1 MKKTFALFALL
12 SICLITWAQTPVI
25 VTKQIKTI
33 NGKNYYA
40 HVVEKGQTVF
50 SIARAYG
57 VNYREAVLKSDIDK
71 IAIGDTVFLPTNE
84 KPAPAQFHYY
94 VVKQGN
100 TLYSIAKT
108 YQVEVDDIL
117 KLNPK
122 IENNNIK
129 VGEVIKIPME
139 RTKKEESQKPQPTT
153 PRSQN
158 ILDNSQPQQQN
169 QSAKQTNNDT
179 QLSAKEK
186 KELEKQQKEAEAK
199 AKKEQERLDKE
210 AKQKEAKEKKEL
222 EKQLKEAQ
230 EAEAKAK
237 KEREKIQKELEEKEA
252 KEKKDLEK
260 QQKEAEAKERKE
272 QERILKEIRE
282 KEAKEKK
289 ELERQQKEAA
299 EKEAKE
305 RKALE
310 KQQKEAEAKAKK
322 EQEQLAKQQKEAAEK
337 EAKAKKELEKQQ
349 KEAAEKEA
357 KEKRALEKQ
366 QKEAET
372 KAKKEQERQ
381 QKEADEKELNEKKEL
396 ERQLKEAKEA
406 EAKAIKEKEK
416 LQKELEERDAKEKK
430 EQEKQQK
437 EADKKSKSNPK
448 AEYHKIDDSGSG
460 PKHYDEANQTGRNTM
475 LQPEQKSEPAQI
487 AQNDPKPTQ
496 TTVAEKKQPRQL
508 TTYQPQ
514 PATESSSETFHEL
527 PLQTAPN
534 IGNSVASP
542 NLVIR
547 NRVSNTEIH
556 ITLMM
561 PLYLSNI
568 DEISTSK
575 FDIEQRKKRKY
586 KSFEFIQ
593 FYEGVL
599 LGIESL
605 KNEGCNVIL
614 NVVDIPGDLP
624 DKVEQSFSTYNIAQS
639 DLIIALLEK
648 NAFEKAAQLAQ
659 QNNVFILN
667 PFSSRP
673 EILDQNPYVVKL
685 APSYQG
691 IISSVLSMVTKSY
704 SSPNLFIVHSN
715 GKLEKRFLDEFQQ
728 QLKNQNKIKYTIFD
742 WSANAKL
749 VGMLKNSPDDNIV
762 INLYDQNKDK
772 NKTQSSLILNRLFSV
787 KKNTPTLITM
797 PNWASKY
804 EDIDYN
810 QLQRLN
816 YHFLSNS
823 YLDYNN
829 PKHKAFIERFKEK
842 YKTEPMGNY
851 AALGN
856 DIIIHFVSG
865 INSKGTE
872 KFWQDPNTER
882 RHSMLY
888 YFYFKRS
895 APDKGFENQNAYF
908 YRLNTKYQFVPAN

>member
-25 VTKQIKTI
+25 VTKEIKTI

-57 VNYREAVLKSDIDK
+57 VNYHDAVLKSDIDK

-139 RTKKEESQKPQPTT
+139 KTRKEESQKPQPTT

-158 ILDNSQPQQQN
+158 ILDNSQPQQQS
-169 QSAKQTNNDT
+169 QTAKQSTNNEK
-179 QLSAKEK
+179 QLTEKEK
-186 KELEKQQKEAEAK
+186 KALEKQQKEAEAK

-305 RKALE
+305 RKELE

-366 QKEAET
+366 QKEAEA

-381 QKEADEKELNEKKEL
+381 QKEASENEVNDRKEL
-396 ERQLKEAKEA
+396 ERQLKEAREA

-416 LQKELEERDAKEKK
+416 LQKELEERDAKEK
-430 EQEKQQK
+430 
-437 EADKKSKSNPK
+437 SKSNPK
-448 AEYHKIDDSGSG
+448 AEYHRIDNSGSG
-460 PKHYDEANQTGRNTM
+460 PNSYNEANQTGGNTM
-475 LQPEQKSEPAQI
+475 QQPEQKSEPVQTATKVEV
-487 AQNDPKPTQ
+487 KPQPVKTI
-496 TTVAEKKQPRQL
+496 VAEPKKEPK
-508 TTYQPQ
+508 
-514 PATESSSETFHEL
+514 PATESSSEAYPEL

-547 NRVSNTEIH
+547 DRVSNSEIH
-556 ITLMM
+556 ITLMI
-561 PLYLSNI
+561 PLYLNNI

-749 VGMLKNSPDDNIV
+749 VGMLKASADDNIV

-772 NKTQSSLILNRLFSV
+772 NKTQSSLILNRLFSI

-842 YKTEPMGNY
+842 YKTEPLGNY

-856 DIIIHFVSG
+856 DIIIHFVAG

-888 YFYFKRS
+888 YFHFKRS

>member
-1 MKKTFALFALL
+1 GKGRIYGYDCQNRMTGMTVSDGTNTNSWTYAYDDGGERIIKNTLASGNGGTLVSSTVYWFTGYEETYENVVTVDGDILAENGQRLAARTSYLSSADGTTIQKTEVLGR
-12 SICLITWAQTPVI
+12 SKIDGEGGVVRPG
-25 VTKQIKTI
+25 VTAKTEYLYQIKDLLGSTVRVYNEDGECI
-33 NGKNYYA
+33 ETLGYEPFGKLIMKNG
-40 HVVEKGQTVF
+40 E
-50 SIARAYG
+50 R
-57 VNYREAVLKSDIDK
+57 IDK
-71 IAIGDTVFLPTNE
+71 EPGTGDSGLTGAKRTYTGHMLETDDGLYYCHARWYDAGTGRFIQADSVLDGLNRYTYCGNNPVNFSDPT
-84 KPAPAQFHYY
+84 
-94 VVKQGN
+94 G
-100 TLYSIAKT
+100 
-108 YQVEVDDIL
+108 
-117 KLNPK
+117 
-122 IENNNIK
+122 
-129 VGEVIKIPME
+129 
-139 RTKKEESQKPQPTT
+139 TKKSAEQKAAEKAEKQA
-153 PRSQN
+153 
-158 ILDNSQPQQQN
+158 
-169 QSAKQTNNDT
+169 AKQ
-179 QLSAKEK
+179 
-186 KELEKQQKEAEAK
+186 
-199 AKKEQERLDKE
+199 AKKEARE
-210 AKQKEAKEKKEL
+210 AEKAAKAA
-222 EKQLKEAQ
+222 EKQ
-230 EAEAKAK
+230 AK
-237 KEREKIQKELEEKEA
+237 KEAR
-252 KEKKDLEK
+252 
-260 QQKEAEAKERKE
+260 
-272 QERILKEIRE
+272 
-282 KEAKEKK
+282 
-289 ELERQQKEAA
+289 
-299 EKEAKE
+299 
-305 RKALE
+305 
-310 KQQKEAEAKAKK
+310 
-322 EQEQLAKQQKEAAEK
+322 
-337 EAKAKKELEKQQ
+337 
-349 KEAAEKEA
+349 
-357 KEKRALEKQ
+357 
-366 QKEAET
+366 
-372 KAKKEQERQ
+372 
-381 QKEADEKELNEKKEL
+381 
-396 ERQLKEAKEA
+396 EA
-406 EAKAIKEKEK
+406 EAKAIKEMEK
-416 LQKELEERDAKEKK
+416 LQKELKERDAKEN
-430 EQEKQQK
+430 
-437 EADKKSKSNPK
+437 SNSNPK
-448 AEYHKIDDSGSG
+448 AEYHRIDNSGSG
-460 PKHYDEANQTGRNTM
+460 PKNYDEANQTGGNTIQ
-475 LQPEQKSEPAQI
+475 QPEPVQI
-487 AQNDPKPTQ
+487 AKNDPKP
-496 TTVAEKKQPRQL
+496 KQEPRQQ

-514 PATESSSETFHEL
+514 SATESSSEAYPEL

-547 NRVSNTEIH
+547 NRVSNSEIH
-556 ITLMM
+556 ITLMI
-561 PLYLSNI
+561 PLYLNNI

-749 VGMLKNSPDDNIV
+749 VGMLKASADDNIV

-772 NKTQSSLILNRLFSV
+772 NKTQSSLILNRLFSI

-829 PKHKAFIERFKEK
+829 PKHKAFIER
-842 YKTEPMGNY
+842 
-851 AALGN
+851 
-856 DIIIHFVSG
+856 
-865 INSKGTE
+865 
-872 KFWQDPNTER
+872 
-882 RHSMLY
+882 
-888 YFYFKRS
+888 
-895 APDKGFENQNAYF
+895 
-908 YRLNTKYQFVPAN
+908 

>member
-25 VTKQIKTI
+25 VTKEIKTI

-57 VNYREAVLKSDIDK
+57 VNYHDAVLKSDIDK

-139 RTKKEESQKPQPTT
+139 KTKKEESQKPQPTT

-169 QSAKQTNNDT
+169 QNAKQSTKNEK
-179 QLSAKEK
+179 QLTEKEK

-199 AKKEQERLDKE
+199 AKKEQDRLDKE

-237 KEREKIQKELEEKEA
+237 KEREKLQKELEEKEA

-260 QQKEAEAKERKE
+260 QKKEAEAKERKE
-272 QERILKEIRE
+272 QERILKEMRE

-289 ELERQQKEAA
+289 E
-299 EKEAKE
+299 
-305 RKALE
+305 LE

-366 QKEAET
+366 QKEA
-372 KAKKEQERQ
+372 ANKE
-381 QKEADEKELNEKKEL
+381 DNEKKEL
-396 ERQLKEAKEA
+396 ERQLKEAREA
-406 EAKAIKEKEK
+406 EAKAIKEMEK
-416 LQKELEERDAKEKK
+416 LQKELKERDAKEN
-430 EQEKQQK
+430 
-437 EADKKSKSNPK
+437 SNSNPK
-448 AEYHKIDDSGSG
+448 AEYHRIDNSGSG
-460 PKHYDEANQTGRNTM
+460 PKNYDEANQTGGNTM
-475 LQPEQKSEPAQI
+475 QQPEPVQI
-487 AQNDPKPTQ
+487 AKNDPKP
-496 TTVAEKKQPRQL
+496 KQEPRQQT

-514 PATESSSETFHEL
+514 PATESSSEAYPEL

-547 NRVSNTEIH
+547 DRVSNSEIH
-556 ITLMM
+556 ITLMI
-561 PLYLSNI
+561 PLYLNNI

-749 VGMLKNSPDDNIV
+749 VGMLKASADDNIV

-772 NKTQSSLILNRLFSV
+772 NKTQSSLILNRLFSI

-856 DIIIHFVSG
+856 DIIIHFVAG

-888 YFYFKRS
+888 YFHFKRS

-908 YRLNTKYQFVPAN
+908 YRLNSKYQFVPAN

>member
-25 VTKQIKTI
+25 VTKEIKTI

-57 VNYREAVLKSDIDK
+57 VNYHDAVLKSDIDK

-84 KPAPAQFHYY
+84 KPAPTQFHYY

-139 RTKKEESQKPQPTT
+139 KSAKDKGTAQTSKPQQNSVNSQSQQPAPVYKPIKDSKQEAKEQKELEKQQKEAEAKAKKEQERLQKEAKEKEAKEKKELE
-153 PRSQN
+153 R
-158 ILDNSQPQQQN
+158 QQKEAQ
-169 QSAKQTNNDT
+169 AKE
-179 QLSAKEK
+179 AKEK

-199 AKKEQERLDKE
+199 AKKEQERL
-210 AKQKEAKEKKEL
+210 QKEAEAKEDKEKKEL
-222 EKQLKEAQ
+222 EK
-230 EAEAKAK
+230 
-237 KEREKIQKELEEKEA
+237 
-252 KEKKDLEK
+252 K
-260 QQKEAEAKERKE
+260 Q
-272 QERILKEIRE
+272 
-282 KEAKEKK
+282 K
-289 ELERQQKEAA
+289 ELERQQKEAK
-299 EKEAKE
+299 EKEAREKKE
-305 RKALE
+305 LE

-322 EQEQLAKQQKEAAEK
+322 EQEQLKKDTKDKEAQERKELDEQKKEIEK
-337 EAKAKKELEKQQ
+337 QRKELEKQQ
-349 KEAAEKEA
+349 KE
-357 KEKRALEKQ
+357 L
-366 QKEAET
+366 
-372 KAKKEQERQ
+372 ERQ
-381 QKEADEKELNEKKEL
+381 QKELEKK
-396 ERQLKEAKEA
+396 
-406 EAKAIKEKEK
+406 
-416 LQKELEERDAKEKK
+416 QKEVEK
-430 EQEKQQK
+430 
-437 EADKKSKSNPK
+437 ASKSEQQTVSENNVQPQNNPK
-448 AEYHKIDDSGSG
+448 AEFRPMGRKSQQSDAISSGNG
-460 PKHYDEANQTGRNTM
+460 PSARLHETTYETEPITKA
-475 LQPEQKSEPAQI
+475 EPA
-487 AQNDPKPTQ
+487 
-496 TTVAEKKQPRQL
+496 KKIS
-508 TTYQPQ
+508 TN
-514 PATESSSETFHEL
+514 PATEQKTSSPSTSDDYNYAEL

-534 IGNSVASP
+534 IGKSVPAP
-542 NLVIR
+542 NVLIR

-556 ITLMM
+556 ITLMI
-561 PLYLSNI
+561 PLYLSSI

-599 LGIESL
+599 LGLESL
-605 KNEGCNVIL
+605 KNEGCNVVL

-624 DKVEQSFSTYNIAQS
+624 DKVAQAFDSYNVAQS

-659 QNNVFILN
+659 KNNVFILN
-667 PFSSRP
+667 PFSSRA

-685 APSYQG
+685 APSNQG
-691 IISSVLSMVTKSY
+691 LVSSILSMVTKSY
-704 SSPNLFIVHSN
+704 SSPNLYIVHSN
-715 GKLEKRFLDEFQQ
+715 GKLEKKLLDEFQT

-749 VGMLKNSPDDNIV
+749 ANMLKNSADDNIV
-762 INLYDQNKDK
+762 INIYDQNKDK
-772 NKTQSSLILNRLFSV
+772 NKTQSSLILNRMFSV
-787 KKNTPTLITM
+787 KKNTPTLITI
-797 PNWASKY
+797 PNWATKY

-829 PKHKAFIERFKEK
+829 PKHKNFIDRFKEK
-842 YKTEPMGNY
+842 YKTEPQGNY

-856 DIIIHFVSG
+856 DIIIHFVAG

-872 KFWQDPNTER
+872 KFWEDPNTER
-882 RHSMLY
+882 RHSMIY
-888 YFYFKRS
+888 YFHFKRS

-908 YRLNTKYQFVPAN
+908 YRLNTKFQFVPAN

>member
-25 VTKQIKTI
+25 VTKEIKTI

-57 VNYREAVLKSDIDK
+57 VNYHDAVLKSDIDK

-84 KPAPAQFHYY
+84 KPAPKQFHYY

-139 RTKKEESQKPQPTT
+139 KSAKDKGTAQTSKPQQNSLNSQSQQPAPIYKPIKDSKQEAKEQKELEKQKKEAEAKAKKEQERLQKEAKEKEAKEKKELE
-153 PRSQN
+153 R
-158 ILDNSQPQQQN
+158 QQKEAQ
-169 QSAKQTNNDT
+169 AKE
-179 QLSAKEK
+179 AKEK

-199 AKKEQERLDKE
+199 AKKEQERLQKE
-210 AKQKEAKEKKEL
+210 AEAKEAKEKKEL
-222 EKQLKEAQ
+222 EK
-230 EAEAKAK
+230 
-237 KEREKIQKELEEKEA
+237 
-252 KEKKDLEK
+252 K
-260 QQKEAEAKERKE
+260 Q
-272 QERILKEIRE
+272 
-282 KEAKEKK
+282 K
-289 ELERQQKEAA
+289 ELERQQKEAK
-299 EKEAKE
+299 EKEAREKKE
-305 RKALE
+305 LE

-322 EQEQLAKQQKEAAEK
+322 EQEQLKKDTKDKEAQERKELDEQKKEIEK
-337 EAKAKKELEKQQ
+337 QRKELEKQQ
-349 KEAAEKEA
+349 KE
-357 KEKRALEKQ
+357 L
-366 QKEAET
+366 
-372 KAKKEQERQ
+372 ERQ
-381 QKEADEKELNEKKEL
+381 QKELEKK
-396 ERQLKEAKEA
+396 
-406 EAKAIKEKEK
+406 
-416 LQKELEERDAKEKK
+416 QKEVEK
-430 EQEKQQK
+430 
-437 EADKKSKSNPK
+437 ASKSEQQTVSENNVQPQNNPK
-448 AEYHKIDDSGSG
+448 AEFRPMGRKSQQSDAISSGNG
-460 PKHYDEANQTGRNTM
+460 PSARLHETTYETEPITKA
-475 LQPEQKSEPAQI
+475 EPA
-487 AQNDPKPTQ
+487 
-496 TTVAEKKQPRQL
+496 KKIS
-508 TTYQPQ
+508 TN
-514 PATESSSETFHEL
+514 PATEQKTSSPSTSDDYNYAEL

-534 IGNSVASP
+534 IGKSVPAP
-542 NLVIR
+542 NVLIR

-556 ITLMM
+556 ITLMI
-561 PLYLSNI
+561 PLYLSSI

-599 LGIESL
+599 LGLESL
-605 KNEGCNVIL
+605 KNEGCNVVL

-624 DKVEQSFSTYNIAQS
+624 DKVAQAFDSYNVAQS

-659 QNNVFILN
+659 KNNVFILN
-667 PFSSRP
+667 PFSSRA

-685 APSYQG
+685 APSNQG
-691 IISSVLSMVTKSY
+691 LVSSILSMVTKSY
-704 SSPNLFIVHSN
+704 SSPNLYIVHSN
-715 GKLEKRFLDEFQQ
+715 GKLEKKLLDEFQT

-749 VGMLKNSPDDNIV
+749 ANMLKNSADDNIV
-762 INLYDQNKDK
+762 INIYDQNKDK
-772 NKTQSSLILNRLFSV
+772 NKTQSSLILNRMFSV
-787 KKNTPTLITM
+787 KKNTPTLITI
-797 PNWASKY
+797 PNWATKY

-829 PKHKAFIERFKEK
+829 PKHKNFIDRFKEK
-842 YKTEPMGNY
+842 YKTEPQGNY

-856 DIIIHFVSG
+856 DIIIHFVAG

-872 KFWQDPNTER
+872 KFWEDPNTER
-882 RHSMLY
+882 RHSMIY
-888 YFYFKRS
+888 YFHFKRS

-908 YRLNTKYQFVPAN
+908 YRLNTKFQFVPAN

>member
-25 VTKQIKTI
+25 VTKEIKTI

-57 VNYREAVLKSDIDK
+57 VNYHDAVLKSDIDK

-84 KPAPAQFHYY
+84 KPAPKQFHYY

-139 RTKKEESQKPQPTT
+139 KSAKDKGTAQTSKPQQNSVNSQSQQPAPVYKPIKDSKQEAKEQKELEKQQKEAEAKAKKEQERLQKEAKEKEAKEKKELE
-153 PRSQN
+153 R
-158 ILDNSQPQQQN
+158 QQKEAQ
-169 QSAKQTNNDT
+169 AKE
-179 QLSAKEK
+179 AKEK

-199 AKKEQERLDKE
+199 AKKEQERLQKE
-210 AKQKEAKEKKEL
+210 AEAKEAKEKKEL
-222 EKQLKEAQ
+222 EK
-230 EAEAKAK
+230 
-237 KEREKIQKELEEKEA
+237 
-252 KEKKDLEK
+252 K
-260 QQKEAEAKERKE
+260 Q
-272 QERILKEIRE
+272 
-282 KEAKEKK
+282 K
-289 ELERQQKEAA
+289 ELERQQKEAK
-299 EKEAKE
+299 EKEAREKKE
-305 RKALE
+305 LE

-322 EQEQLAKQQKEAAEK
+322 EQEQLKKDTKDKEAQERKELDEQKKEIEK
-337 EAKAKKELEKQQ
+337 QRKELEKQQ
-349 KEAAEKEA
+349 KE
-357 KEKRALEKQ
+357 L
-366 QKEAET
+366 
-372 KAKKEQERQ
+372 ERQ
-381 QKEADEKELNEKKEL
+381 QKELEKK
-396 ERQLKEAKEA
+396 
-406 EAKAIKEKEK
+406 
-416 LQKELEERDAKEKK
+416 QKEVEK
-430 EQEKQQK
+430 
-437 EADKKSKSNPK
+437 ASKSEQQTVSDNNVQPQNNPK
-448 AEYHKIDDSGSG
+448 AEFRPMGRKSQQSDAISSGNGPSARLHETTYETEPITKAEPAKKISINPAS
-460 PKHYDEANQTGRNTM
+460 
-475 LQPEQKSEPAQI
+475 EQK
-487 AQNDPKPTQ
+487 T
-496 TTVAEKKQPRQL
+496 
-508 TTYQPQ
+508 
-514 PATESSSETFHEL
+514 SSPSTSDDYNYAEL

-534 IGNSVASP
+534 IGKSVPAP
-542 NLVIR
+542 NVLIR

-556 ITLMM
+556 ITLMI
-561 PLYLSNI
+561 PLYLSSI

-599 LGIESL
+599 LGLESL
-605 KNEGCNVIL
+605 KNEGCNVVL

-624 DKVEQSFSTYNIAQS
+624 DKVAQAFDSYNVAQS

-659 QNNVFILN
+659 KNNVFILN
-667 PFSSRP
+667 PFSSRA

-685 APSYQG
+685 APSNQG
-691 IISSVLSMVTKSY
+691 LVSSILSMVTKSY
-704 SSPNLFIVHSN
+704 SSPNLYIVHSN
-715 GKLEKRFLDEFQQ
+715 GKLEKKLLDEFQT

-749 VGMLKNSPDDNIV
+749 ANMLKNSADDNIV
-762 INLYDQNKDK
+762 INIYDQNKDK
-772 NKTQSSLILNRLFSV
+772 NKTQSSLILNRMFSV
-787 KKNTPTLITM
+787 KKNTPTLITI
-797 PNWASKY
+797 PNWATKY

-829 PKHKAFIERFKEK
+829 PKHKNFIDRFKEK
-842 YKTEPMGNY
+842 YKTEPQGNY

-856 DIIIHFVSG
+856 DIIIHFVAG

-872 KFWQDPNTER
+872 KFWEDPNTER
-882 RHSMLY
+882 RHSMIY
-888 YFYFKRS
+888 YFHFKRS

-908 YRLNTKYQFVPAN
+908 YRLNTKFQFVPAN

>member
-25 VTKQIKTI
+25 VTKEIKTI

-57 VNYREAVLKSDIDK
+57 VNYHDAVLKSDIDK

-84 KPAPAQFHYY
+84 KPAPTQFHYY

-139 RTKKEESQKPQPTT
+139 KSAKDKGTAQTSKPQQNSVNSQSQQPAPVYKPIKDSKQEAKEQKELEKQQKEAEAKAKKEKERQQKEAKEKEAKEKKELE
-153 PRSQN
+153 R
-158 ILDNSQPQQQN
+158 QQKEAQ
-169 QSAKQTNNDT
+169 AKE
-179 QLSAKEK
+179 AKEK

-199 AKKEQERLDKE
+199 AKKEQERLQKE
-210 AKQKEAKEKKEL
+210 AEAKEAKEKKEL
-222 EKQLKEAQ
+222 EK
-230 EAEAKAK
+230 
-237 KEREKIQKELEEKEA
+237 
-252 KEKKDLEK
+252 K
-260 QQKEAEAKERKE
+260 Q
-272 QERILKEIRE
+272 
-282 KEAKEKK
+282 K
-289 ELERQQKEAA
+289 ELERQQKEAK
-299 EKEAKE
+299 EKEAREKKE
-305 RKALE
+305 LE

-322 EQEQLAKQQKEAAEK
+322 EQEQLKKDTKDKEAQERKELDEQKKEIEK
-337 EAKAKKELEKQQ
+337 QRKELEKQQ
-349 KEAAEKEA
+349 KE
-357 KEKRALEKQ
+357 L
-366 QKEAET
+366 
-372 KAKKEQERQ
+372 ERQ
-381 QKEADEKELNEKKEL
+381 QKELEKK
-396 ERQLKEAKEA
+396 
-406 EAKAIKEKEK
+406 
-416 LQKELEERDAKEKK
+416 QKEVEK
-430 EQEKQQK
+430 
-437 EADKKSKSNPK
+437 ASKSEQQTVSENNVQPQNNPK
-448 AEYHKIDDSGSG
+448 AEFRPMGRKSQQSDAISSGNG
-460 PKHYDEANQTGRNTM
+460 PSARLHETTYETEPITKA
-475 LQPEQKSEPAQI
+475 EPA
-487 AQNDPKPTQ
+487 
-496 TTVAEKKQPRQL
+496 KKIS
-508 TTYQPQ
+508 TN
-514 PATESSSETFHEL
+514 PATEQKTSSPSTSEDYNYAEL

-534 IGNSVASP
+534 IGKSVPAP
-542 NLVIR
+542 NVLIR

-556 ITLMM
+556 ITLMI
-561 PLYLSNI
+561 PLYLSSI

-599 LGIESL
+599 LGLESL
-605 KNEGCNVIL
+605 KNEGCNVVL

-624 DKVEQSFSTYNIAQS
+624 DKVAQAFDSYNVAQS

-659 QNNVFILN
+659 KNNVFILN
-667 PFSSRP
+667 PFSSRA

-685 APSYQG
+685 APSNQG
-691 IISSVLSMVTKSY
+691 LVSSILSMVTKSY
-704 SSPNLFIVHSN
+704 SSPNLYIVHSN
-715 GKLEKRFLDEFQQ
+715 GKLEKKLLDEFQT

-749 VGMLKNSPDDNIV
+749 ANMLKNSADDNIV
-762 INLYDQNKDK
+762 INIYDQNKDK
-772 NKTQSSLILNRLFSV
+772 NKTQSSLILNRMFSV
-787 KKNTPTLITM
+787 KKNTPTLITI
-797 PNWASKY
+797 PNWATKY

-829 PKHKAFIERFKEK
+829 PKHKNFIDRFKEK
-842 YKTEPMGNY
+842 YKTEPQGNY

-856 DIIIHFVSG
+856 DIIIHFVAG

-872 KFWQDPNTER
+872 KFWEDPNTER
-882 RHSMLY
+882 RHSMIY
-888 YFYFKRS
+888 YFHFKRS

-908 YRLNTKYQFVPAN
+908 YRLNTKFQFVPAN

>member
-25 VTKQIKTI
+25 VTKEIKTI

-57 VNYREAVLKSDIDK
+57 VNYHDAVLKSDIDK

-139 RTKKEESQKPQPTT
+139 KTRKEESQKPQPTT

-169 QSAKQTNNDT
+169 QNAKQSTNNEK
-179 QLSAKEK
+179 QLTEKEK
-186 KELEKQQKEAEAK
+186 KALEKQQKEAEAK
-199 AKKEQERLDKE
+199 AKKEQDRLDKE

-237 KEREKIQKELEEKEA
+237 KEREKLQKELEEKEA

-260 QQKEAEAKERKE
+260 QKKEAEAKERKE
-272 QERILKEIRE
+272 QERILKEMRE

-289 ELERQQKEAA
+289 ELER
-299 EKEAKE
+299 
-305 RKALE
+305 
-310 KQQKEAEAKAKK
+310 
-322 EQEQLAKQQKEAAEK
+322 QQKEAAEK

-366 QKEAET
+366 QKEAEA

-381 QKEADEKELNEKKEL
+381 QKEASENEVNDRKEL

-416 LQKELEERDAKEKK
+416 LQKELEERDAKEK
-430 EQEKQQK
+430 
-437 EADKKSKSNPK
+437 SKSNPK
-448 AEYHKIDDSGSG
+448 AEYRRIDNSGSG
-460 PKHYDEANQTGRNTM
+460 PNSYNEANQTGGNTM
-475 LQPEQKSEPAQI
+475 QQPEQKNEPVQI
-487 AQNDPKPTQ
+487 AKNDPKPTQ
-496 TTVAEKKQPRQL
+496 TEPKTTATKVEVKPQPVKTIVAEPKRE
-508 TTYQPQ
+508 PQ
-514 PATESSSETFHEL
+514 PATESSSEAYPEL

-547 NRVSNTEIH
+547 SRVSNSEIH
-556 ITLMM
+556 ITLMI
-561 PLYLSNI
+561 PLYLNNI

-749 VGMLKNSPDDNIV
+749 VGMLKASADDNIV

-772 NKTQSSLILNRLFSV
+772 NKTQSSLILNRLFSI

-842 YKTEPMGNY
+842 YKTEPLGNY

-856 DIIIHFVSG
+856 DIIIHFVAG

-888 YFYFKRS
+888 YFHFKRS

>member
-1 MKKTFALFALL
+1 MKKVIALL
-12 SICLITWAQTPVI
+12 AVLFLGLQLWAQTPVI
-25 VTKQIKTI
+25 VTKQTKTI

-57 VNYREAVLKSDIDK
+57 VNYRDAVLKSDIDK

-84 KPAPAQFHYY
+84 KPAPTQFHYY

-139 RTKKEESQKPQPTT
+139 KSAKDNGTAQTSQSQRNSVNSQSQQPAPIYKPIKDSKQEAKEQKELEKQQKEAEAKAKKEQERQQKEAKEKEAKEKKELE
-153 PRSQN
+153 R
-158 ILDNSQPQQQN
+158 QQKEAQ
-169 QSAKQTNNDT
+169 AKE
-179 QLSAKEK
+179 AKEK

-199 AKKEQERLDKE
+199 AKKEQER
-210 AKQKEAKEKKEL
+210 
-222 EKQLKEAQ
+222 
-230 EAEAKAK
+230 
-237 KEREKIQKELEEKEA
+237 
-252 KEKKDLEK
+252 
-260 QQKEAEAKERKE
+260 QQ
-272 QERILKEIRE
+272 
-282 KEAKEKK
+282 K
-289 ELERQQKEAA
+289 ELERQQKEAK
-299 EKEAKE
+299 EKEAREKKE
-305 RKALE
+305 LE

-322 EQEQLAKQQKEAAEK
+322 EQEQLKKDTKDKEAQERKELDEQKKEIEK
-337 EAKAKKELEKQQ
+337 QRKELEKQQ
-349 KEAAEKEA
+349 KE
-357 KEKRALEKQ
+357 L
-366 QKEAET
+366 
-372 KAKKEQERQ
+372 ERQ
-381 QKEADEKELNEKKEL
+381 QKELEKK
-396 ERQLKEAKEA
+396 
-406 EAKAIKEKEK
+406 
-416 LQKELEERDAKEKK
+416 QKEVEK
-430 EQEKQQK
+430 
-437 EADKKSKSNPK
+437 ASKSDQQTVSDNNVQPQNNPK
-448 AEYHKIDDSGSG
+448 AEFRPMGRKSQQSDAISSGNG
-460 PKHYDEANQTGRNTM
+460 PSARINEATYEAEPIT
-475 LQPEQKSEPAQI
+475 KAEPA
-487 AQNDPKPTQ
+487 
-496 TTVAEKKQPRQL
+496 KKIS
-508 TTYQPQ
+508 TN
-514 PATESSSETFHEL
+514 PATEQKTSSPSTSDDYNYAEL

-534 IGNSVASP
+534 IGKSVPAP
-542 NLVIR
+542 NVLIR

-556 ITLMM
+556 ITLMI
-561 PLYLSNI
+561 PLYLSSI

-599 LGIESL
+599 LGLESL
-605 KNEGCNVIL
+605 KNEGCNVVL

-624 DKVEQSFSTYNIAQS
+624 DKVAQAFDSYNVAQS

-659 QNNVFILN
+659 KNNVFILN
-667 PFSSRP
+667 PFSSRA

-685 APSYQG
+685 APSNQG
-691 IISSVLSMVTKSY
+691 LVSSILSMVTKSY
-704 SSPNLFIVHSN
+704 SSPNLYIVHSN
-715 GKLEKRFLDEFQQ
+715 GKLEKKLLDEFQT

-749 VGMLKNSPDDNIV
+749 ANMLKNSADDNIV
-762 INLYDQNKDK
+762 INIYDQNKDK
-772 NKTQSSLILNRLFSV
+772 NKTQSSLILNRMFSV
-787 KKNTPTLITM
+787 KKNTPTLITI
-797 PNWASKY
+797 PNWATKY

-829 PKHKAFIERFKEK
+829 PKHKAFIDRFKEK
-842 YKTEPMGNY
+842 YKTEPQGNY

-856 DIIIHFVSG
+856 DIIIHFVAG

-872 KFWQDPNTER
+872 KFWEDPNTER
-882 RHSMLY
+882 RHSMIY
-888 YFYFKRS
+888 YFHFKRS

-908 YRLNTKYQFVPAN
+908 YRLNTKFQFVPAN

>member
-25 VTKQIKTI
+25 VTKEIKTI

-57 VNYREAVLKSDIDK
+57 VNYHDAVLKSDIDK

-84 KPAPAQFHYY
+84 KPAPTQFHYY

-122 IENNNIK
+122 IENNHIK

-139 RTKKEESQKPQPTT
+139 KSAKDNGTAQTSQSQRNSVNSQSQQPAPIYKPIKDSKQEAKEQKELEKQQKEAEAKAKKEQERQQKEAKEKEAKEKKELE
-153 PRSQN
+153 R
-158 ILDNSQPQQQN
+158 QQKEAQ
-169 QSAKQTNNDT
+169 AKE
-179 QLSAKEK
+179 AKEK

-199 AKKEQERLDKE
+199 AKKEQERL
-210 AKQKEAKEKKEL
+210 Q
-222 EKQLKEAQ
+222 
-230 EAEAKAK
+230 
-237 KEREKIQKELEEKEA
+237 
-252 KEKKDLEK
+252 
-260 QQKEAEAKERKE
+260 
-272 QERILKEIRE
+272 
-282 KEAKEKK
+282 K
-289 ELERQQKEAA
+289 ELERQQKEAK
-299 EKEAKE
+299 EKEAREKKE
-305 RKALE
+305 LE

-322 EQEQLAKQQKEAAEK
+322 EQEQLKKDTKDKEAQERKELDEQKKEIEK
-337 EAKAKKELEKQQ
+337 QRKELEKQQ
-349 KEAAEKEA
+349 KE
-357 KEKRALEKQ
+357 L
-366 QKEAET
+366 
-372 KAKKEQERQ
+372 ERQ
-381 QKEADEKELNEKKEL
+381 QKELEKK
-396 ERQLKEAKEA
+396 
-406 EAKAIKEKEK
+406 
-416 LQKELEERDAKEKK
+416 QKEVEK
-430 EQEKQQK
+430 
-437 EADKKSKSNPK
+437 ASKSDQQTVSDNNVQPQNNPK
-448 AEYHKIDDSGSG
+448 AEFRPMGRKSQQSDAISSGNGPSARIHETTYEAEPITKAEPAKKIS
-460 PKHYDEANQTGRNTM
+460 ANPAQ
-475 LQPEQKSEPAQI
+475 EQK
-487 AQNDPKPTQ
+487 T
-496 TTVAEKKQPRQL
+496 
-508 TTYQPQ
+508 
-514 PATESSSETFHEL
+514 SSPSTSDDYNYAEL

-534 IGNSVASP
+534 IGKSVPAP
-542 NLVIR
+542 NVLIR

-556 ITLMM
+556 ITLMI
-561 PLYLSNI
+561 PLYLSSI
-568 DEISTSK
+568 DDISTSK

-599 LGIESL
+599 LGLESL
-605 KNEGCNVIL
+605 KNEGCNVVL

-624 DKVEQSFSTYNIAQS
+624 DKVAQAFDSYNVAQS

-659 QNNVFILN
+659 KNNVFILN
-667 PFSSRP
+667 PFSSRA

-685 APSYQG
+685 APSNQG
-691 IISSVLSMVTKSY
+691 LVSSILSMVTKSY
-704 SSPNLFIVHSN
+704 SSPNLYIVHSN
-715 GKLEKRFLDEFQQ
+715 GKLEKKLLDEFQT

-749 VGMLKNSPDDNIV
+749 ANMLKNSADDNIV
-762 INLYDQNKDK
+762 INIYDQNKDK
-772 NKTQSSLILNRLFSV
+772 NKTQSSLILNRMFSV
-787 KKNTPTLITM
+787 KKNTPTLITI
-797 PNWASKY
+797 PNWATKY

-829 PKHKAFIERFKEK
+829 PKHKAFIDRFKEK
-842 YKTEPMGNY
+842 YKTEPQGNY

-856 DIIIHFVSG
+856 DIIIHFVAG

-872 KFWQDPNTER
+872 KFWEDPNTER
-882 RHSMLY
+882 RHSMIY
-888 YFYFKRS
+888 YFHFKRS

-908 YRLNTKYQFVPAN
+908 YRLNTKFQFVPAN

>member
-1 MKKTFALFALL
+1 MKKVIALL
-12 SICLITWAQTPVI
+12 AVLFLGLQLWAQAPVI
-25 VTKQIKTI
+25 VTKNTKTI
-33 NGKNYYA
+33 NGKKYYA

-84 KPAPAQFHYY
+84 KPEPAKFHYY

-117 KLNPK
+117 KLNPN

-139 RTKKEESQKPQPTT
+139 KTKKEESQKPQPTT
-153 PRSQN
+153 PRPQN

-169 QSAKQTNNDT
+169 QTTKQTNNNEN

-186 KELEKQQKEAEAK
+186 KELEKKQKEAEAK

-210 AKQKEAKEKKEL
+210 ARQKEAKEKKEL
-222 EKQLKEAQ
+222 EKKLKEAQ

-237 KEREKIQKELEEKEA
+237 KEREKLQKELEEKDA
-252 KEKKDLEK
+252 KEKKD
-260 QQKEAEAKERKE
+260 
-272 QERILKEIRE
+272 
-282 KEAKEKK
+282 
-289 ELERQQKEAA
+289 
-299 EKEAKE
+299 
-305 RKALE
+305 LE

-322 EQEQLAKQQKEAAEK
+322 EQEQLEKQQKEAAEK

-366 QKEAET
+366 QKEAE
-372 KAKKEQERQ
+372 
-381 QKEADEKELNEKKEL
+381 
-396 ERQLKEAKEA
+396 
-406 EAKAIKEKEK
+406 
-416 LQKELEERDAKEKK
+416 
-430 EQEKQQK
+430 
-437 EADKKSKSNPK
+437 KKSKINPK
-448 AEYHKIDDSGSG
+448 AEYRKIDNSGSG
-460 PKHYDEANQTGRNTM
+460 PKNYDEANYTGGNTM
-475 LQPEQKSEPAQI
+475 QQPEQKPEPVQI
-487 AQNDPKPTQ
+487 AKNTPKPTQ
-496 TTVAEKKQPRQL
+496 TEQPKAEQKTTATKVEIKPQPVKTTEAKPKQEQPRQQ
-508 TTYQPQ
+508 TTYQPK
-514 PATESSSETFHEL
+514 PTTENSSEAFPEL

-556 ITLMM
+556 ITLMI
-561 PLYLSNI
+561 PLYLSSI

-593 FYEGVL
+593 FYEGLL
-599 LGIESL
+599 LGLESL

-659 QNNVFILN
+659 KNNVFILN
-667 PFSSRP
+667 PFSLRP

-749 VGMLKNSPDDNIV
+749 VGMLKTSPDDNIV

-772 NKTQSSLILNRLFSV
+772 NKTQSSLILNRLFSI

-872 KFWQDPNTER
+872 KFWQDPNTDR

-888 YFYFKRS
+888 YFHFKRS